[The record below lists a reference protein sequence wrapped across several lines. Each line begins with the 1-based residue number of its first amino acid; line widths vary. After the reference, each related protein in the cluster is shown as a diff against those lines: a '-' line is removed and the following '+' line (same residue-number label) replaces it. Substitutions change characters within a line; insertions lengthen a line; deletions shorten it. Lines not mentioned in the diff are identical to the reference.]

1 MLRSLERLRRFIA
14 PGQLELVLPPR
25 PDVAPREV
33 QPTDAAAIMLARL
46 RELGL
51 RGIQRCTLTTNRS
64 TMVSFHGDALR
75 VHRALAEAPTEV
87 LQAIVGFVN
96 GRGVVRRRAR
106 RTLAAFAIPQP
117 LCPAPARRPPTS
129 HPDDESLA
137 ARLRAAHAD
146 LNRERFDGALG
157 TVAIRVSRRMRSRL
171 GHYSPGRADAPEI
184 AIGRRHARRDGW
196 ASVVDTLVHE
206 MVHQWQHETGRPV
219 AHDRAFREKAR
230 AVGIEPHAMRPAT
243 PRR

>member
-1 MLRSLERLRRFIA
+1 VPPGCGNADCSVTSCVPVHPRSRR
-14 PGQLELVLPPR
+14 
-25 PDVAPREV
+25 
-33 QPTDAAAIMLARL
+33 
-46 RELGL
+46 
-51 RGIQRCTLTTNRS
+51 
-64 TMVSFHGDALR
+64 
-75 VHRALAEAPTEV
+75 APTEV

-106 RTLAAFAIPQP
+106 RTLAAFAISQP
-117 LCPAPARRPPTS
+117 LGPAPARRPPTS

-157 TVAIRVSRRMRSRL
+157 TVTIRVSRRMRSRL

-206 MVHQWQHETGRPV
+206 MVHQWQHETRRPV
-219 AHDRAFREKAR
+219 AHDHDCVASAAR
-230 AVGIEPHAMRPAT
+230 SASRHAK
-243 PRR
+243 RRG